1 MNQEL
6 AKIRDLQKKAA
17 LRKKAR
23 LFVGEGSRLASELP
37 EDVCVR
43 TVVSDS
49 FVKRFGKPEGAIQ
62 IRDQE
67 FERICD
73 TKSPQGILKTARMF
87 AYTEEEIFSCEN
99 GLFLLL
105 ERLQDPG
112 NLGTIFRTAEAAGV
126 SGIILDQECCDVYNP
141 KVLRGTMGSVFRM
154 KFAVTEDLPRTI
166 EKIRAMNG
174 HVFAASLKDSLP
186 YDEADYTGLTAFLI
200 GNEGNGLSA
209 EAEAL
214 SDNRIRIPMEG
225 KVESLNAAIAASLL
239 MFEAK
244 RQRKKPKT

>member
-17 LRKKAR
+17 LRKKEG
-23 LFVGEGSRLASELP
+23 LFVAEGSRLCEELP
-37 EDVCVR
+37 EEYTVR

-49 FVKRFGKPEGAIQ
+49 YVKRWGRPEGSLQ

-67 FERICD
+67 FERISD
-73 TKSPQGILKTARMF
+73 TKTPQGILKTARMF
-87 AYTEEEIFSCEN
+87 AYTEQEILSCEN

-105 ERLQDPG
+105 EKLQDPG

-126 SGIILDQECCDVYNP
+126 SGIILDQDCCDVYNP
-141 KVLRGTMGSVFRM
+141 KVLRGAMGSVFRM
-154 KFAVTEDLPRTI
+154 KFAVTEDLGGTI
-166 EKIRAMNG
+166 AAIQARKG
-174 HVFAASLKDSLP
+174 KVYAASLKDSRP
-186 YDEADYTGLTAFLI
+186 YDEADYTGLSAFLI
-200 GNEGNGLSA
+200 GNEGNGLSE

-214 SDNRIRIPMEG
+214 SNGRIRIPMEG

-239 MFEAK
+239 IFEAK